1 MASFACPAEKQ
12 RRGWGD
18 WEGSSELQRP
28 HEPLEMDRGVERFHS
43 PRWKAHWVGQTWSEG
58 KRWLRLKYLWDSG

>member
-28 HEPLEMDRGVERFHS
+28 HEPLEMERGVEVPFS
-43 PRWKAHWVGQTWSEG
+43 KVGGSLGGSDLE
-58 KRWLRLKYLWDSG
+58 